1 MQKLAQRPEKACT
14 PVEAV
19 TWILYANNQ
28 ASLYARQGNFGDEMV
43 KAICTGNSGSVYPS
57 QTAEAIW
64 VCIRSQGLGPGIHLP
79 FGSFTGIP
87 RAREQVP
94 QGGAMNT
101 PRRLGLDSHR
111 LHRAWPSLEVRSATK
126 VFPAFFWT
134 VLSTPKDE
142 ENPSFCKD
150 MVTRAEPAQISTT
163 NGCEG
168 HV

>member
-1 MQKLAQRPEKACT
+1 MSETHRKGVRLLSFLFAHTRIDSSILLRFHHKTLLASQQEARRFALVTLARSIHLRPLSPFGC
-14 PVEAV
+14 
-19 TWILYANNQ
+19 
-28 ASLYARQGNFGDEMV
+28 ASDR
-43 KAICTGNSGSVYPS
+43 K
-57 QTAEAIW
+57 
-64 VCIRSQGLGPGIHLP
+64 GLGPGMHLP
-79 FGSFTGIP
+79 FGSLTGIP
-87 RAREQVP
+87 RAREQAP

-111 LHRAWPSLEVRSATK
+111 LQRAWPSLEVRSATK
-126 VFPAFFWT
+126 VFPPFFWM

-142 ENPSFCKD
+142 ENPNFCKD